1 MLNKRFIYFEN
12 LITCKSKNI
21 FIILFKKKCQ
31 RKKGKITIK
40 NIIGDNGYDGKREGK
55 RKKKCRNMAN

>member
-21 FIILFKKKCQ
+21 FVILFKKKMS
-31 RKKGKITIK
+31 K
-40 NIIGDNGYDGKREGK
+40 E
-55 RKKKCRNMAN
+55 KKKNNSKKYNR